1 MRISSTLFFQTGLNA
16 INAQQSDLLHLY
28 QQAASGKRMV
38 TPADDPLAAAQAV
51 NIRQSQSLNE
61 RYADNRE
68 VLKKNLG
75 IEENTLSSVTNLMQD
90 IKTRLVEAG
99 NGTMSDADRATL
111 AGVLSNAKDT
121 LYGFANATD
130 GNGQHLFSGF
140 TATQAPFT
148 KNDDGVV
155 SYVGHTG
162 PQQREIQ
169 ADQSRKIATG
179 DLGSD
184 VFASASA
191 SSRVYVTQA
200 DTDNAGTGVIGA
212 PTIIDPQGTSV
223 GQDFTITF
231 DGATAPGQYV
241 VSTQGWDND
250 VDPPVL
256 NNVTQT
262 YPFAESATSLELP
275 GGVRVALS
283 GQPQDGDTFTVSFAA
298 QASTTELDIF
308 GTLDSIIAA
317 LEQPTAGSPVNQSK
331 LANALA
337 TAMQKIDVN
346 YDQVLTVRASVGSRL
361 NEIDAIDA
369 SGSARGLS
377 YANQVSKLEDVDYY
391 TVTTQLQ
398 LRTAALEA
406 AALAFKQI
414 QGTSLFNMGSR

>member
-51 NIRQSQSLNE
+51 NIRQSKSLNE

-68 VLKKNLG
+68 VLKKGLG
-75 IEENTLSSVTNLMQD
+75 IEENTLSSVTGLVQD
-90 IKTRLVEAG
+90 IKTRLIEAG

-111 AGVLSNAKDT
+111 ASVLSSAKDT
-121 LYGFANATD
+121 LFGFANATD
-130 GNGQHLFSGF
+130 GNGQYLFSGHKG
-140 TATQAPFT
+140 TQAAFIET
-148 KNDDGVV
+148 NGVI
-155 SYVGHTG
+155 SYNGDEG
-162 PQQREIQ
+162 RRLIQ
-169 ADQSRKIATG
+169 ADQTRQIEAG

-191 SSRVYVTQA
+191 SSRAYVTQA
-200 DTDNAGTGVIGA
+200 DAGNTGTAVIGA
-212 PTIIDPQGTSV
+212 PVITDPQGTSV
-223 GQDFTITF
+223 GQDFTISF
-231 DGATAPGQYV
+231 DDSTNEYTVTTTAIDK
-241 VSTQGWDND
+241 S
-250 VDPPVL
+250 VDPPTSTPVL
-256 NNVTQT
+256 QT
-262 YPFAESATSLELP
+262 YPYDENATSLELP

-298 QASTTELDIF
+298 DALPDDLNIF
-308 GTLDSIIAA
+308 NTLDSIITA
-317 LEQPTAGSPVNQSK
+317 LEQPTASDPASQARLS
-331 LANALA
+331 NALA
-337 TAMQKIDVN
+337 SAMQKIEVN
-346 YDQVLTVRASVGSRL
+346 YDQVLTVRASVGTRL

-369 SGSARGLS
+369 NGSARGLS